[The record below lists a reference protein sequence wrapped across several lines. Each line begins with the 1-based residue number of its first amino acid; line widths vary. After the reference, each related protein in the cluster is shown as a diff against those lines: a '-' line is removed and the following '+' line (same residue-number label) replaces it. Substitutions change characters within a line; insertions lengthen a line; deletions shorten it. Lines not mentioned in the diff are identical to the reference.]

1 MKLKLSQL
9 LYLGFSIV
17 IGLMILSSVLVWVQ
31 QAASTQIAEEVKT
44 DDVPGAILYLQ
55 VMNKLGDMQTNVLEY
70 LTGETDEVKAF
81 EENYR
86 AFNGYFNQLV
96 PLESAKESD
105 RQKMETIR
113 TQVGRYHHQALNGIF
128 NHYNP
133 DTEKW
138 ALKIVDQLEKN
149 VGAELETLLDELK
162 EQEFADAFK
171 TTDINEMLNNDLPGM
186 RYYLELID
194 ESGDMLSSLTE
205 YVSGESDEVE
215 AFNQYSVSF
224 KSFLEQ
230 LRKLEQRPD
239 KVSNFNRIEA
249 LYDQIQETAQAVFT
263 KYNPQTKLD
272 ALALVDQLE
281 QDIFTKVEEILNT
294 SASEEQADATS
305 ALSTL
310 DQELKN
316 VSQGIILLTI
326 IAAVIGV
333 FISLYTVRYIV
344 RRVVRVSNIA
354 ERVAQGDLTAP
365 KIDDQYGDQITLLA
379 SSVNSMQDNL
389 KKLISEIASVT
400 EQVNISASEMA
411 TSSSNVARGSEE
423 QAYKAEMVA
432 AAVEQMS
439 ATIGEI
445 AQQSTVANDQSNAAG
460 QQAEEGIKIMNQ
472 AVAGIRNI
480 STVVNDTAE
489 SIQSLSARSNEI
501 VEVIKVIS
509 DIAEQT
515 NLLAL
520 NAAIEA
526 ARAGEQGRGF
536 AVVADEVRQLAER
549 TTKATDEVAGFIHAI
564 QGETETAVQR
574 TERGT
579 GLVIEGV
586 ELSEAAGTALTTIVD
601 SAKTINHMITTI
613 ATAAEQQAVAASEMA
628 NDVTAI
634 SAIAKSSASETTS
647 AERSAQQLKERVHQL
662 EALVERF
669 KV

>member
-9 LYLGFSIV
+9 LYFGFSIV
-17 IGLMILSSVLVWVQ
+17 IGLMILSSTLVWVQ
-31 QAASTQIAEEVKT
+31 QTASTRIAEEVKT

-55 VMNKLGDMQTNVLEY
+55 VMDEIGDMQTNVLEY
-70 LTGETDEVKAF
+70 LTGEADEVKDF
-81 EENYR
+81 EANYQE
-86 AFNGYFNQLV
+86 FTVFFNQLV

-113 TQVGRYHHQALNGIF
+113 SLVSSYYRQALDGIF

-138 ALKIVDQLEKN
+138 ALKTVDTLEN
-149 VGAELETLLDELK
+149 TVGAELETMLDKLK
-162 EQEFADAFK
+162 DEEFADAFK
-171 TTDINEMLNNDLPGM
+171 TTDINEALNDDLPGV

-194 ESGDMLSSLTE
+194 EAGDMLSSLTE
-205 YVSGESDEVE
+205 YVTGEADEVE
-215 AFNQYSVSF
+215 AFKKDSASF
-224 KSFLEQ
+224 KDYLERLRPLEQ
-230 LRKLEQRPD
+230 KPAEIASLK
-239 KVSNFNRIEA
+239 RIET
-249 LYDQIQETAQAVFT
+249 LYNQIQNTAQDVFSR
-263 KYNPQTKLD
+263 YNPQTKLD
-272 ALALVDQLE
+272 ALALVDTLE
-281 QDIFTKVEEILNT
+281 HTVFNKVEDILDV
-294 SASEEQADATS
+294 SAQEEQSDAST

-310 DQELKN
+310 DKELKD
-316 VSQGIILLTI
+316 VSQGIVLLTV
-326 IAAVIGV
+326 IAAVIGI
-333 FISLYTVRYIV
+333 FIALYMARYIV
-344 RRVVRVSNIA
+344 RRVERVSNIA

-379 SSVNSMQDNL
+379 NSVNSMQDNL
-389 KKLISEIASVT
+389 KKLIGEIANVT

-411 TSSSNVARGSEE
+411 IASSNVARGSEE

-460 QQAEEGIKIMNQ
+460 QQAEEGIKIMSQ
-472 AVAGIRNI
+472 AVEGIRNI

-601 SAKTINHMITTI
+601 SAQAINQMITTI